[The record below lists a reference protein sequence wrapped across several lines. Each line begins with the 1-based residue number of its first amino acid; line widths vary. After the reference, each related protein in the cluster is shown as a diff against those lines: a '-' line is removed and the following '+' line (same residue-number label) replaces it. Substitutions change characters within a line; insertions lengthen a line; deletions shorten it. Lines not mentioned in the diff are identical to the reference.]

1 VNPTLPWIVLQ
12 LADSAF
18 PIGGYAHSGGLE
30 ALAAAR
36 ELGRPEH
43 GRNRGPAPSLDPPRL
58 ARELGRPEHGRN
70 QGPAPSLD
78 PPRLQSEARAARDDG
93 PLRPSDPRDR
103 DVSLAAL
110 CRELIDQQA
119 RGGLPLVGAAWDAP
133 ARLAELD
140 TRARAILWS
149 HVAARASRAQGRALL
164 DVATRAFAGALADAR
179 EHGGGT
185 LADPREHGGGALA
198 DAREHGGGALADA
211 REHGGGAL
219 ADARERCA
227 RGEIEGHLAP
237 AFGFVCRTLGVARD
251 DGLAGF
257 LHVALRGALSAAVR
271 LGIVGPTEAQALHFS
286 LHGALAAACELGAR
300 LGVDDIAQTAPMIEL
315 FQLTHDQLYSRLFQ
329 S

>member
-18 PIGGYAHSGGLE
+18 PIGGFAHSGGLE

-36 ELGRPEH
+36 ELVRSG
-43 GRNRGPAPSLDPPRL
+43 
-58 ARELGRPEHGRN
+58 
-70 QGPAPSLD
+70 
-78 PPRLQSEARAARDDG
+78 
-93 PLRPSDPRDR
+93 DPRDR
-103 DVSLAAL
+103 EPDVSLAAL
-110 CRELIDQQA
+110 FRELIDQQA
-119 RGGLPLVGAAWDAP
+119 RGALPLVGVAWDAP

-140 TRARAILWS
+140 ARARAILWS
-149 HVAARASRAQGRALL
+149 HVAARASRTQGRALL
-164 DVATRAFAGALADAR
+164 DIAARAFSGAALSEACALAGASA
-179 EHGGGT
+179 
-185 LADPREHGGGALA
+185 GA
-198 DAREHGGGALADA
+198 
-211 REHGGGAL
+211 AL
-219 ADARERCA
+219 ADARERCV

-237 AFGFVCRTLGVARD
+237 AFGFVCRALGVARD
-251 DGLAGF
+251 DALAGF
-257 LHVALRGALSAAVR
+257 LHVSLRGALSAAVR